1 MSGRA
6 ARASRARKLV
16 PVTVS
21 IWVKGPDDAEWRL
34 ESLTLPY
41 EDHREIR
48 RWFAEQTRAR
58 REDA

>member
-6 ARASRARKLV
+6 ARASKARKRV

-21 IWVKGPDDAEWRL
+21 IWVKGSEDTEWRQ

-41 EDHREIR
+41 EDHREIQ
-48 RWFAEQTRAR
+48 RWFAKHTRAWR
-58 REDA
+58 DDA

>member
-6 ARASRARKLV
+6 ARASRARKRV

-34 ESLTLPY
+34 ESLTLRY
-41 EDHREIR
+41 EDHREIW
-48 RWFAEQTRAR
+48 RWFAEQTHAR
-58 REDA
+58 SDA